1 MEVFNNGVALITRVL
16 EKLLIFLM
24 WIMVAAVVWQV
35 FTRFVINSPST
46 FTDELSRY
54 LMQWVGILGGAYV
67 YALKRH
73 LAIEVL
79 VTKLTP
85 RRQDVLSIV
94 ISIIVFIFSFTVLV
108 YGGFNVVETTLKF
121 NQVSPSLA
129 AFGSNLPMGYVYLS
143 APISGIIIAFCSIN
157 DIIQKAHR
165 LICREGDNS

>member
-1 MEVFNNGVALITRVL
+1 MEVLNNTVVFITKVL

-79 VTKLTP
+79 VTKLSP
-85 RRQDVLSIV
+85 KRQHILSII
-94 ISIIVFIFSFTVLV
+94 ISVIVFIFSVIVLV
-108 YGGFNVVETTLKF
+108 YGGMNVVQTTLKF
-121 NQVSPSLA
+121 NQVSPSLVF
-129 AFGSNLPMGYVYLS
+129 FGSNLPMGYVYLS
-143 APISGIIIAFCSIN
+143 APISGIIIAICSVNDSLQSAREIIN
-157 DIIQKAHR
+157 MKGDKA
-165 LICREGDNS
+165 

>member
-1 MEVFNNGVALITRVL
+1 MEVLNNAVVFTTKVL

-73 LAIEVL
+73 LAIEIL
-79 VTKLTP
+79 VTKLSIKH
-85 RRQDVLSIV
+85 QYVLAIIINSIV
-94 ISIIVFIFSFTVLV
+94 LIFAFVVLI
-108 YGGFNVVETTLKF
+108 YGGTNVVQTTLKF
-121 NQVSPSLA
+121 NQVSPSLVF
-129 AFGSNLPMGYVYLS
+129 FGSNLPMGYVYLS
-143 APISGIIIAFCSIN
+143 APISGLIIAICSVN
-157 DIIQKAHR
+157 DTLQNMRNVLNLK
-165 LICREGDNS
+165 GGK